1 MKHKSNLWV
10 LLYCV
15 ALAFTCL
22 SVYGYT
28 TSPFYHE
35 PGAGDSAIFQLI
47 FSENFSTCKL
57 NFDVFL
63 RESEFHVLLLCH
75 LASYL

>member
-35 PGAGDSAIFQLI
+35 PGAGDSAIFQLEAFQI
-47 FSENFSTCKL
+47 AGRL
-57 NFDVFL
+57 
-63 RESEFHVLLLCH
+63 
-75 LASYL
+75 